1 MDLLMTLVAS
11 YRESSAVQSTVGGD
25 ELAARVA
32 SWMAMHYSEKVTVAQ
47 LCGLFDINRTALS
60 ERFRA
65 ATGSSLI
72 DYLSRVRIDM
82 ACRLLRET
90 KLPAGEVLFRVGF
103 NDAAHFSRTF
113 RKIMNMT
120 PAAYRAAYSKK

>member
-1 MDLLMTLVAS
+1 MTLVSS
-11 YRESSAVQSTVGGD
+11 YRDGAHIAAGFAGGD
-25 ELAARVA
+25 EVCVRVA
-32 SWMAMHYSEKVTVAQ
+32 TWFAVHYSGKVTVAQ
-47 LCGLFDINRTALS
+47 LCDLFDINRTDLS

-65 ATGSSLI
+65 ATGFTLI

-90 KLPAGEVLFRVGF
+90 KLPAGDILYRVGF

-113 RKIMNMT
+113 RKIMGMT
-120 PAAYRAAYSKK
+120 PAAYRASAAKA